1 MLGKS
6 LDDSIFRFMEVIS
19 VSWGFFLI
27 NGLYMLHRK
36 IKSGEVVWGERGMKR
51 SVLMP
56 LTAY

>member
-36 IKSGEVVWGERGMKR
+36 IKSGERGLKR

-56 LTAY
+56 LTAD